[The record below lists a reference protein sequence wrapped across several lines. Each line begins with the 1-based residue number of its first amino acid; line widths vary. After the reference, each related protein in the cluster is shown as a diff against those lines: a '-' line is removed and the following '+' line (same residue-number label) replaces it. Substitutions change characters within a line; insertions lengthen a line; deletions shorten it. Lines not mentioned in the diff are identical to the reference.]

1 LRLFGNH
8 CISFYRRT
16 QLGERLTHFHSRS
29 LAYDYCGLGALAN
42 GLLQPPPTAAHA
54 FRAAVGGRLQ
64 ASVMRHFSRKSL
76 QIDALVSDI
85 VVGLLKIGVAR
96 LPSAFA

>member
-1 LRLFGNH
+1 MNGLRLFGNH

-42 GLLQPPPTAAHA
+42 GTRISRREASAASE
-54 FRAAVGGRLQ
+54 AVGWMRLLGDFLM
-64 ASVMRHFSRKSL
+64 ATFWRTANF
-76 QIDALVSDI
+76 
-85 VVGLLKIGVAR
+85 
-96 LPSAFA
+96 

>member
-1 LRLFGNH
+1 MNGLRLFGNH

-42 GLLQPPPTAAHA
+42 GRVQPRREAQRSGVGWNAVLARALPTKMTLCHLEPK
-54 FRAAVGGRLQ
+54 RIWR
-64 ASVMRHFSRKSL
+64 
-76 QIDALVSDI
+76 
-85 VVGLLKIGVAR
+85 
-96 LPSAFA
+96 